1 MVPGVPGAGADSAD
15 YAKYNSDGVVSGWMK
30 SFSNNAMAYSVGA
43 EYFYNE
49 QFAFRAGYYTESRSM
64 GNRSYFTVGA
74 GINYNIIGLN
84 FSYLLASGNGVN
96 RNPLSNTV
104 RIGLLFN
111 IGGEESAAKQEKG
124 SLSY

>member
-1 MVPGVPGAGADSAD
+1 
-15 YAKYNSDGVVSGWMK
+15 
-30 SFSNNAMAYSVGA
+30 
-43 EYFYNE
+43 
-49 QFAFRAGYYTESRSM
+49 M